1 MVVAVDI
8 TVLLQLDH
16 EKLVGQAVEEQDNL
30 LEDQVILLQ

>member
-8 TVLLQLDH
+8 TVLLQLDQ